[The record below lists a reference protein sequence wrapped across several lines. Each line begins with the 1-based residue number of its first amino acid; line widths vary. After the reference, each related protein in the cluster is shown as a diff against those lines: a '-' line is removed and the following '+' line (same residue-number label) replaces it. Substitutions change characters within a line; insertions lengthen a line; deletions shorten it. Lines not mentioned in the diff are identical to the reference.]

1 MPPRFISNLLVLIVS
16 GFVVVASQS
25 FSAGTTGWIA
35 FGIALGIIAVTADA
49 DRDRTH
55 ATLQNSL
62 DVITGSLA
70 VWSVVASVVFS
81 GSALTWLSVAD
92 AVGLAAL
99 AVVGLVVHERSTVR
113 VVRRLTTAERSGDAA
128 VQGADKYP
136 AAA

>member
-35 FGIALGIIAVTADA
+35 FGIALGIIAVTAVA

-70 VWSVVASVVFS
+70 VWSIVASVVFS
-81 GSALTWLSVAD
+81 GSALTWLSLAD

-99 AVVGLVVHERSTVR
+99 AVVGLVVH
-113 VVRRLTTAERSGDAA
+113 
-128 VQGADKYP
+128 
-136 AAA
+136 

>member
-25 FSAGTTGWIA
+25 FGAGTTGWIA
-35 FGIALGIIAVTADA
+35 FGIALGIIAVTAVA

-55 ATLQNSL
+55 ATLHNSL

-81 GSALTWLSVAD
+81 GSALTWLSLAD

-99 AVVGLVVHERSTVR
+99 AVVGLVVHELSTVR
-113 VVRRLTTAERSGDAA
+113 VVQRLAAAERSGEAA